1 MVEDFVARWWS
12 VMAAVIGV
20 IAWLIRMEAKM
31 VANSREI
38 ERMWKQR
45 KEDMQVAKDARD
57 DTNALLRDLREDVRR
72 LTSLI
77 LERKP

>member
-31 VANSREI
+31 VSNSRDI
-38 ERMWKQR
+38 ERLWKLR
-45 KEDMQVAKDARD
+45 KEDMQAAKDARE

>member
-1 MVEDFVARWWS
+1 MVEDFIARWWS
-12 VMAAVIGV
+12 VMAAGAGV

-31 VANSREI
+31 VSNSRDI
-38 ERMWKQR
+38 ERLWKQR
-45 KEDMQVAKDARD
+45 KEDMQAAKDARE
-57 DTNALLRDLREDVRR
+57 DTNALLHDLREDVRR

>member
-1 MVEDFVARWWS
+1 MVEDFIARWWS
-12 VMAAVIGV
+12 AIAAVIGV

-31 VANSREI
+31 VSNSRDI
-38 ERMWKQR
+38 ERLWKQR
-45 KEDMQVAKDARD
+45 KEDMQAAKDARE
-57 DTNALLRDLREDVRR
+57 DTNALLHDLREDVRR